1 MYITDITLSLVGLEL
16 TLLLTIRQRLLR
28 FDVLS
33 RYTSTVLDN
42 SSARLIISVGRT
54 SGCKPKGLGLESCL
68 TLTLYFESKNLSA
81 LSIDISNLSINISLI
96 STSLF
101 LIKLKKRLLKRPT
114 KKTCQI

>member
-68 TLTLYFESKNLSA
+68 TLTLYFESKNLNA
-81 LSIDISNLSINISLI
+81 LSIDISNLSINRSLI
-96 STSLF
+96 FASQF
-101 LIKLKKRLLKRPT
+101 LITLKKRPGKRPT